1 MKRLFALILIA
12 SLCSTLFSL
21 PASAEGN
28 AVPDGRVV
36 DIVTPGRAV
45 AALMADGTVRTAGMD
60 GDAVALV
67 ASWTDIVQIAASGGS
82 LFGLR
87 SDGSVVTTRRC
98 DFPYMPPEEP
108 PFDPDRWTN
117 VKALVSSEYEYY
129 ALTNDGRVLVS
140 NDAPATGSGGGK
152 AYLDWKDVEKL
163 CWYAYP
169 ESRGLIG
176 LCRDGT
182 VLRACDYYPF
192 NRTPKDVV
200 DFVSSGYIDCA
211 VCADGTVC
219 VAGQLPT
226 DSAAFVKNAAALRDV
241 AQAAVN
247 QRVILCR
254 LRSGKAVICNAGD
267 RKEYPGVRTWRDIRD
282 VRLLSGVAVGLDSG
296 GRIHTAARTE
306 DNYALLELRRE
317 AESWTDVVRIEVSDG
332 FGTREPYILGWRS
345 DGTVLAAG
353 IDLSGL
359 KLDQARAGGCRDA
372 VVVMADPRSDS
383 GTAALREDGTVA
395 CAGLTEEKAKIVESW
410 RGIVQ
415 ICRAGA
421 ALYGLRA
428 DGYVEGIS
436 LVEDTGYGAEL
447 QAEVDRALQW
457 RDITA
462 LVPTSQRLVGLK
474 KDGSVAVGGPAH
486 FGTEEKA
493 DFSGWTDLVALEG
506 GGGLGG
512 EYLIGIKKDG
522 SVLVKG
528 DSISGD
534 WTGTPRRVRE
544 TACSGYQLLCLQQDG
559 RVVSRGFPG
568 VKTWRKITQV
578 RALDGLALGLRE
590 DGSVAVEAY
599 DWYPE
604 EMIREI
610 ESWKNVRSLSVAG
623 GELVVGVTDDGQT
636 LVAGSDMLLR
646 EYGRKCIET
655 IRSWRDLDR
664 ILGVDREGHVL
675 AIRTDGSLV
684 SFGIA
689 LP

>member
-1 MKRLFALILIA
+1 MDEEED
-12 SLCSTLFSL
+12 
-21 PASAEGN
+21 AE
-28 AVPDGRVV
+28 
-36 DIVTPGRAV
+36 
-45 AALMADGTVRTAGMD
+45 
-60 GDAVALV
+60 V
-67 ASWTDIVQIAASGGS
+67 ASWTDIVQIAASDGC

-87 SDGSVVTTRRC
+87 SDGSVVTTLQYNY
-98 DFPYMPPEEP
+98 PYLPKAEP
-108 PFDPDRWTN
+108 PFDPNRWTD
-117 VKALVSSEYEYY
+117 VKSLVYSDCEYY
-129 ALTNDGRVLVS
+129 ALTDDGRVLVS
-140 NDAPATGSGGGK
+140 NDGPVTDCGGGK
-152 AYLDWKDVEKL
+152 VYMGWKNVEKL
-163 CWYAYP
+163 CWYSYP

-182 VLRACDYYPF
+182 VLRTRDYYPF
-192 NRTPKDVV
+192 NRTPKNAVDV
-200 DFVSSGYIDCA
+200 VSSGYIDCA
-211 VCADGTVC
+211 VCADGRVC
-219 VAGQLPT
+219 VAVGPIGEDLET
-226 DSAAFVKNAAALRDV
+226 FGKKADALRDV
-241 AQAAVN
+241 VQVAVG
-247 QRVILCR
+247 QRMMLCR
-254 LRSGKAVICNAGD
+254 LRSGDVAVCHTGD
-267 RKEYPGVRTWRDIRD
+267 NKEYTAVRTWHDIRD
-282 VRLLSGVAVGLDSG
+282 VRIMSGIAVGLDNG

-306 DNYALLELRRE
+306 DSDALLELRRE
-317 AESWTDVVRIEVSDG
+317 AESWTDIVRIEVNDV
-332 FGTREPYILGWRS
+332 FGYREPYIIGWRS

-353 IDLSGL
+353 VDLSGL
-359 KLDQARAGGCRDA
+359 KLDQAHAGGYRDA
-372 VVVMADPRSDS
+372 VVVISDS
-383 GTAALREDGTVA
+383 QPCSGAAALREDGTVA
-395 CAGLTEEKAKIVESW
+395 CTGLPEEKKRAVESW

-436 LVEDTGYGAEL
+436 LSEEKWNRDEE
-447 QAEVDRALQW
+447 QANVDRALKW

-474 KDGSVAVGGPAH
+474 KDGSLVMNGTTH
-486 FGTEEKA
+486 FGPEMIA
-493 DFSGWTDLVALEG
+493 DFSGWTDLVTLEG
-506 GGGLGG
+506 GGGQGG

-522 SVLVKG
+522 SVLIKG

-568 VKTWRKITQV
+568 VKTWRNITQV

-590 DGSVAVEAY
+590 NGSVAVEAY

-636 LVAGSDMLLR
+636 LVAGSDTLLR
-646 EYGRKCIET
+646 DYGRECVET

-664 ILGVDREGHVL
+664 ILGIDREGHVL

-684 SFGIA
+684 SFGIDI
-689 LP
+689 P